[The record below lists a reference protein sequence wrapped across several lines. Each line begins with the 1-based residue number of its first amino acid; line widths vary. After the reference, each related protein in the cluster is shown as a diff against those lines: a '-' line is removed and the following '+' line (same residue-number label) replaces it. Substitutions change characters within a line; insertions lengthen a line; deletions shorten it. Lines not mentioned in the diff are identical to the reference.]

1 MPSKTTP
8 GRQRRFLEAFEQCGV
23 IAEAARLANIDQ
35 DCHWIWLHAD
45 PQYKAAFVKAEQIAA
60 DRLET
65 ELINRVYD
73 GVKEDV
79 WWQGQ
84 IVGATRKFSDTLLI
98 FALKGAKPDKYR
110 EQWKGELQHAGA
122 LAISRGPDLKQ
133 LSNEQLQQL
142 KQLALAAAADS
153 LAHAGSGSDS
163 EGGDQTGADE
173 NSDVLP

>member
-8 GRQRRFLEAFEQCGV
+8 GRQRRFLEAYEHCGV

-35 DCHWIWLHAD
+35 DCHWIWLRDD
-45 PQYKAAFVKAEQIAA
+45 PPYRAAFEKAEQIAA

-110 EQWKGELQHAGA
+110 EQWKGELKSVSV
-122 LAISRGPDLKQ
+122 IIRGPDLKV
-133 LSNEQLQQL
+133 LDDATL
-142 KQLALAAAADS
+142 DS
-153 LAHAGSGSDS
+153 LEQIALRAGSGALATAGPGEDQSG
-163 EGGDQTGADE
+163 EGAESADE
-173 NSDVLP
+173 DRNVLQD